1 MSFVNEKV
9 LPAVPV
15 LTDPTTPSV
24 FGRLKSAAQTAWTVI
39 NRREEISARHDEVS
53 TSKFFAINASLWFSS
68 MAIFYPAEVLKTR
81 QQVNRAPFS
90 NMISETRSQVKHMVG
105 KHGARSLYHGFW
117 MTNGTCVVVVNT
129 NQAAYMR
136 VRDTLEDRGINSGLA
151 GGLAGA
157 AMEICLCP
165 IWIPVDLLAQR
176 IQVSPLPTKG
186 SSFFHTPR
194 GFLIARDIWRTG
206 GIRGF
211 YGGTP
216 AYLLLHVPGA
226 AVMWATYETCKRFY
240 HRINDSLGPGGTSG
254 SRLLSEQVAAAMTA
268 ATVTATIMNPLDIIK
283 TRIQS
288 GCTHTEPYQ
297 LPPQM
302 QRYGWL
308 RNSSIVREAY
318 ALVKYEGFK
327 ALTKGLAPRLAVC
340 LPVMTV
346 ESVIYEIALALA
358 LKKPLQDA

>member
-1 MSFVNEKV
+1 
-9 LPAVPV
+9 
-15 LTDPTTPSV
+15 
-24 FGRLKSAAQTAWTVI
+24 
-39 NRREEISARHDEVS
+39 
-53 TSKFFAINASLWFSS
+53 
-68 MAIFYPAEVLKTR
+68 
-81 QQVNRAPFS
+81 
-90 NMISETRSQVKHMVG
+90 MVG
-105 KHGARSLYHGFW
+105 NHGPRSLYHGFW

-136 VRDTLEDRGINSGLA
+136 VRDALEDRGFNSAVA

-176 IQVSPLPTKG
+176 IQVSPLPPKG
-186 SSFFHTPR
+186 SPLFRTPR

-206 GIRGF
+206 GIKGF
-211 YGGTP
+211 YGGAP

-226 AVMWATYETCKRFY
+226 AVMWTTYETCKRFY
-240 HRINDSLGPGGTSG
+240 HRINDSLGPGGSTG
-254 SRLLSEQVAAAMTA
+254 SRLLTEQIAAAMTA
-268 ATVTATIMNPLDIIK
+268 ATVTASILNPLDIIK

-288 GCTHTEPYQ
+288 GCMHTEPYQ
-297 LPPQM
+297 LP
-302 QRYGWL
+302 QRMHNYSCL
-308 RNSSIVREAY
+308 RNSNIVREAY

-346 ESVIYEIALALA
+346 ESVIYEIALALS
-358 LKKPLQDA
+358 LKKPPKES